1 MRVDLARTQMLYGE
15 WLRRRN
21 RRTDAPAQLRAA
33 HDLLTSI
40 GLEAFAERARR
51 ELLAT
56 GEKARKRAVETHE
69 DLTAQERQ
77 IAQLAC
83 DGFTNPEIGTWLF
96 LSTRTVGWHRRKVFT
111 KLGIRSRAEL
121 RHVLP
126 SVAFL
131 LLGAGLEVA
140 LV

>member
-1 MRVDLARTQMLYGE
+1 M
-15 WLRRRN
+15 
-21 RRTDAPAQLRAA
+21 
-33 HDLLTSI
+33 LTSI
-40 GLEAFAERARR
+40 GLEAFAERARK

-69 DLTAQERQ
+69 NLTAQERQ

-83 DGFTNPEIGTWLF
+83 DGFTNPEIGTRLF
-96 LSTRTVGWHRRKVFT
+96 LSTRTVRWHLRKVFT

-121 RHVLP
+121 RHALP

-131 LLGAGLEVA
+131 LLGAALEVP

>member
-1 MRVDLARTQMLYGE
+1 L
-15 WLRRRN
+15 
-21 RRTDAPAQLRAA
+21 P
-33 HDLLTSI
+33 S
-40 GLEAFAERARR
+40 GLG

-56 GEKARKRAVETHE
+56 GGKARKQAVETHE
-69 DLTAQERQ
+69 NLTAQERQ
-77 IAQLAC
+77 IAALAY